1 MSFVTFYRMTLVT
14 MGVATG
20 CYVLASGALTL
31 AQNYAELDDTAPF
44 PEAFAARG
52 LPWARIVVAIGSVA
66 GKQNNTDGRTQ
77 LRIYMTINII
87 KSLTTKTTYLHIV
100 RYMRSEKAAT
110 STSTDYSD

>member
-1 MSFVTFYRMTLVT
+1 MLAGAASCFYAYLGFESIATAGEEVASPSTAIPFATLVT

-31 AQNYAELDDTAPF
+31 AQNYAQLDDTAPF

-66 GKQNNTDGRTQ
+66 G
-77 LRIYMTINII
+77 
-87 KSLTTKTTYLHIV
+87 
-100 RYMRSEKAAT
+100 
-110 STSTDYSD
+110 